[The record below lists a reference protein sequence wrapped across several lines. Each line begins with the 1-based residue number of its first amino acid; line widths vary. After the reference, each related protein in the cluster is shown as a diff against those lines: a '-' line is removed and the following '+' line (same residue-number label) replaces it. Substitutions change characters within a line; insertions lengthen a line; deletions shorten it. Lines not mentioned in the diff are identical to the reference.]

1 MSVRRELF
9 RLWCVLTVLVWFT
22 AILGG
27 DRALIVMKFQRG
39 DWQAAFVHLTFVVII
54 AVVIPLVV
62 LLVGRVV
69 FWIIDRISQ
78 KQTRPLPN
86 SN

>member
-9 RLWCVLTVLVWFT
+9 RLWCVLTVLVWFA
-22 AILGG
+22 AIFGG
-27 DRALIVMKFQRG
+27 DRALIVLKFQAGGWR
-39 DWQAAFVHLTFVVII
+39 AAFVHLTFVLII

-62 LLVGRVV
+62 LLIGRAA
-69 FWIIDRISQ
+69 FWIIDRLSQ
-78 KQTRPLPN
+78 KRISTPAD